1 MKRIIST
8 FVVLAMLLGSIP
20 ANATTFSEDVSNIA
34 EDTVVGAIMGGIS
47 GIIIKA
53 IPATNLPHHEKPSTL
68 LEMIL
73 DGIVVGGMLGFLNGL
88 SKVE

>member
-1 MKRIIST
+1 MKRIIS
-8 FVVLAMLLGSIP
+8 VVIVTVMLFGSIP
-20 ANATTFSEDVSNIA
+20 ANATTFSEDVANIA
-34 EDTVVGAIMGGIS
+34 EDTVIGAIMGGIA

-68 LEMIL
+68 LEMIR
-73 DGIVVGGMLGFLNGL
+73 DGIVVGGMIGLLNGL

>member
-1 MKRIIST
+1 MKRIISI
-8 FVVLAMLLGSIP
+8 VIAVAMVFGTVP
-20 ANATTFSEDVSNIA
+20 ANATTFSEDVANIA
-34 EDTVVGAIMGGIS
+34 EDTVIGAIMGGIS

-68 LEMIL
+68 LEMIR
-73 DGIVVGGMLGFLNGL
+73 DGIVVGGMIGLLNGL